1 MATEYRSTTLYDG
14 PIQVDLPTSF
24 EDIRYV
30 LLTFDGVPWHMLTLC
45 SEQRGAEDTEFVFG
59 DRNSFT
65 TIIFDVTSRVSL
77 PSEELKSKIP
87 AEHLQKLE
95 DAAAAEGRELG
106 AKDINPLVDSDID
119 AMLFHLEDIMELRE
133 DLAGKSEE
141 EKQKFLN
148 EIDVAE
154 VWEGPQPVRCEH
166 VNKPCYGMTVK
177 MTRNPRS
184 TRRVRPED
192 PDFVVVILTLVRWE
206 EEDTDVVVAVNVPH
220 RQGEYQVGREKESE
234 GMRRGKAHVERIRG
248 TFELRGSFF
257 G

>member
-1 MATEYRSTTLYDG
+1 MAAQYRSTTLYDG

-30 LLTFDGVPWHMLTLC
+30 PLTFYHVPRHMLTTY

-87 AEHLQKLE
+87 AEHLKKLE

-133 DLAGKSEE
+133 DLTGKSEE

-154 VWEGPQPVRCEH
+154 VWEGPQPVRCAH

-192 PDFVVVILTLVRWE
+192 PDFVVVMLTLVRWE

-220 RQGEYQVGREKESE
+220 RQGEYEIGNERNSPGMVKGREH
-234 GMRRGKAHVERIRG
+234 MDRIRA
-248 TFELRGSFF
+248 TFELRRSFF
-257 G
+257 S